1 MDSHGKKFLFLTF
14 IYLLL
19 FFILYFLYS
28 PYLLKWTINGD
39 ELYGLTAVKNY
50 SIKLLFENFIKI
62 GAGHYQP
69 LIAPLILLLSFFL
82 PSFQLIHLVNL
93 IIFTFIPLLV
103 FININL
109 FFPVIISLLL
119 TIAFTLSPFFYYHL
133 FAISAIANTF
143 MLITNLLMIYILI
156 KEYKSRSDNNKIFL
170 ASIIF
175 IISVFIKETFIVN
188 FFILSLV
195 IFIAKKKSLI
205 KTLKNLIPISVFVFL
220 YFFIRLRSFGP
231 GDPNY
236 TFILTFNK
244 LKENLLLIIPW
255 LLSYPRGWQYGVPL
269 SKPFF
274 INFVIF
280 INFMAVFFLYL
291 NLILKKFIVFVI
303 VLVAFLI
310 TLLPYLFLNRILVH
324 HIDNAYLI
332 FFMGIIFSLY
342 LLSKQ
347 RKGLAK
353 LIIGLFFFI
362 NFLLFSFTLPQWTK
376 YSFVAVSN
384 ETAQN
389 YINILKKT
397 DANSY
402 DRICIVNH
410 DKGSWPTEDGKL
422 AEFIIKKP
430 ISIFST
436 KTQEIPIICK
446 KNSSLILKNDDRNY
460 LKVAFK

>member
-1 MDSHGKKFLFLTF
+1 MVSNGKKVLFLTF

-19 FFILYFLYS
+19 FSILYFLYS
-28 PYLLKWTINGD
+28 PYLLRWTINGD
-39 ELYGLTAVKNY
+39 ELYVLTAVKNH
-50 SIKLLFENFIKI
+50 SINLLIKNFTEI
-62 GAGHYQP
+62 GSGHYQP
-69 LIAPLILLLSFFL
+69 LMPFFALLFSYFL
-82 PSFQLIHLVNL
+82 PSFQLVHIVNL
-93 IIFTFIPLLV
+93 VIFTFIPLLA

-109 FFPVIISLLL
+109 FFPVVVSLLL
-119 TIAFTLSPFFYYHL
+119 TIAFTLSPFFYYHI
-133 FAISAIANTF
+133 FAISGIANTLT
-143 MLITNLLMIYILI
+143 LITNLLMIYILI
-156 KEYKSRSDNNKIFL
+156 KKFKNKVL
-170 ASIIF
+170 PASIIF

-188 FFILSLV
+188 YFILGLI
-195 IFIAKKKSLI
+195 IFVAQKKSLI

-231 GDPNY
+231 GDPDY
-236 TFILTFNK
+236 AFILTFNK
-244 LKENLLLIIPW
+244 LKENLLLMIPW
-255 LLSYPRGWQYGVPL
+255 LLNYPRGWQYGVPL
-269 SKPFF
+269 PKPFF
-274 INFVIF
+274 INLIIF
-280 INFMAVFFLYL
+280 INLIAVFFLYL
-291 NLILKKFIVFVI
+291 NLILKKFVVFVI

-332 FFMGIIFSLY
+332 FFTGIIFSLY
-342 LLSKQ
+342 LLNKQ
-347 RKGLAK
+347 RKSLAK
-353 LIIGLFFFI
+353 LIIGLLFFSNVF
-362 NFLLFSFTLPQWTK
+362 LFSFSLPQWTK

-397 DANSY
+397 DTNSY

-430 ISIFST
+430 ILIFST
-436 KTQEIPIICK
+436 KTQKIPIICK
-446 KNSSLILKNDDRNY
+446 NNRSLILKNDDRNY